1 MPSIWKQAKSNIAHR
16 SPIDRAAWL
25 SGNSNPVISSF
36 AKIRLGEHGSDLHFP
51 RARAS
56 EYSAERGQAY
66 LLSSEWVQEF
76 PCRSGRHA
84 RFQVPESNRFSSS
97 PGRNPGSWALVP

>member
-1 MPSIWKQAKSNIAHR
+1 MK
-16 SPIDRAAWL
+16 
-25 SGNSNPVISSF
+25 
-36 AKIRLGEHGSDLHFP
+36 LGEHGSDPQFP

-76 PCRSGRHA
+76 PCCYGRHA
-84 RFQVPESNRFSSS
+84 RFQVPESNRFKPPLEAS
-97 PGRNPGSWALVP
+97 PGSLVIVP

>member
-1 MPSIWKQAKSNIAHR
+1 M
-16 SPIDRAAWL
+16 
-25 SGNSNPVISSF
+25 
-36 AKIRLGEHGSDLHFP
+36 LGEHGSDLQFP

-97 PGRNPGSWALVP
+97 PGRNPGSWLMCLKALRPDFARD